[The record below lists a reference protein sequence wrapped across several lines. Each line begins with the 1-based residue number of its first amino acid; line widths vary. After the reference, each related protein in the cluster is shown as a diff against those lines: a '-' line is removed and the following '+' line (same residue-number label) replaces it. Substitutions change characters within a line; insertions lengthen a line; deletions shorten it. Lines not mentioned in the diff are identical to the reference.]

1 MTSQELSDKIAQLA
15 LEKKG
20 KDIQVLDLRG
30 LTDVTDFFVIITG
43 ESDIHV
49 KTLANY
55 IEKELR
61 EEKIR
66 AWHKEGYTQLQWVLL
81 DYIEVVVHIFR
92 PEVREYYNLERLWAD
107 AKLTRVEEDAENR
120 IIPQTAN

>member
-1 MTSQELSDKIAQLA
+1 MNSQELSDKIAQLA

-30 LTDVTDFFVIITG
+30 LTDVTDFFIIITG

-92 PEVREYYNLERLWAD
+92 PEVREYYSLERLWAD
-107 AKLTRVEEDAENR
+107 AKLTRVEDDAENR
-120 IIPQTAN
+120 IIPQTTN